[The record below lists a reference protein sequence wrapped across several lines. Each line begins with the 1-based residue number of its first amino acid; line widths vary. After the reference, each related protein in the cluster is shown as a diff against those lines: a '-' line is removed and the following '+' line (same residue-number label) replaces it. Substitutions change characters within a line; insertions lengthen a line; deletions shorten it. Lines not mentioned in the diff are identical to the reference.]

1 MTDAYPVTTRNR
13 LRRRH
18 ERAHYDRAT
27 VHAILDAAMVCHIA
41 YVIDGQPFCTP
52 TSFWREGE
60 WLYWHGSSASRMVR
74 AQANGLPV
82 CLTVTHLDALV
93 LARSGF
99 HHSVNYRC
107 VMAYGQARAV
117 ADPAAKLH
125 AMNAF
130 IDRFY
135 PGRTAALRPPTAQEI
150 KAIQILAMKI
160 EDAAAKIRATGV
172 SDEQEDYALP
182 VWCAVLP
189 LRTVL
194 GEPEQCPRQLPDV
207 TPDASGMAGFVPGR
221 RFDEV
226 MLEIYRRAYATPMKP
241 SLP

>member
-1 MTDAYPVTTRNR
+1 M
-13 LRRRH
+13 
-18 ERAHYDRAT
+18 
-27 VHAILDAAMVCHIA
+27 
-41 YVIDGQPFCTP
+41 
-52 TSFWREGE
+52 
-60 WLYWHGSSASRMVR
+60 
-74 AQANGLPV
+74 
-82 CLTVTHLDALV
+82 
-93 LARSGF
+93 
-99 HHSVNYRC
+99 NYRC

-117 ADPAAKLH
+117 TDPEAKLQ

-150 KAIQILAMKI
+150 KAIQILAMEI
-160 EDAAAKIRATGV
+160 EDAVAKVRATGV

-221 RFDEV
+221 RFDEI
-226 MLEIYRRAYATPMKP
+226 MLESYRRAYATPMKP

>member
-1 MTDAYPVTTRNR
+1 MADAYPVTNRNR

-18 ERAHYDRAT
+18 ERAHYDRET
-27 VHAILDAAMVCHIA
+27 VHAILDAAMICHIA

-52 TSFWREGE
+52 TSFWRDGDR
-60 WLYWHGSSASRMVR
+60 LYWHGSSASRMVR
-74 AQANGLPV
+74 AQAKGLAV
-82 CLTVTHLDALV
+82 CLTVTHHDAIV

-99 HHSVNYRC
+99 HHSANYRC
-107 VMAYGQARAV
+107 VMAYGEARAV
-117 ADPAAKLH
+117 TDPRAKLQ
-125 AMNAF
+125 AMDAF

-135 PGRTAALRPPTAQEI
+135 PGRTAVLRPPTAQEI
-150 KAIQILAMKI
+150 KAIDILEMPI

-172 SDEQEDYALP
+172 ADEEEDYAVP

-194 GEPEQCPRQLPDV
+194 GEPEECPRQLSGV
-207 TPDASGMAGFVPGR
+207 RADASGMKGFAPGR

-226 MLEIYRRAYATPMKP
+226 MLESYHSVYPA
-241 SLP
+241 